1 SRSFHSQ
8 KMSLG
13 SDPRCSAPEILIDV
27 GLGSGSMQAD
37 GEEDGVGL
45 WGEGEMVDRSCRD
58 ID

>member
-1 SRSFHSQ
+1 

-13 SDPRCSAPEILIDV
+13 SDPRCSAAEISIDV
-27 GLGSGSMQAD
+27 GLGSGSMQTD

-45 WGEGEMVDRSCRD
+45 WEEGEMVVDRSCRD